1 MANLED
7 DLQERL
13 ERWRARGL
21 ERQLRVLEGSG
32 PVVRWDR
39 QSYLNFC
46 SNDYL
51 GLGSDP
57 RLQVAAMAGS
67 GASRLITGTI
77 EAHQGLE
84 HDLADLVQM
93 PAALVFSSG
102 YSANVGTISAL
113 VGKGD
118 HVFSDRL
125 NHASLIDGMR
135 LSGAQVHVYRHNDTA
150 HLEELLSKASP
161 GRKLVV
167 TDSLFS
173 MDGDSAPV
181 SRIRALC
188 DEHQASLYVDEA
200 HALGVVGEGRGIC
213 AAQGVVPDVL
223 VGTLGKAFGA
233 QGAFVAGSSNLR
245 NWLIQKARSFVF
257 STALSP
263 MVVAAVAAALHV
275 EREEKWRR
283 ETVIRYADAIREAV
297 GATGEGAIIPVHYGS
312 NEAALGAAQ
321 KLLDQGILASA
332 IRPPTVPE
340 GTARIRI
347 TPMATH
353 SEAQIAQLLEAL
365 RG

>member
-7 DLQERL
+7 DLQDRL
-13 ERWRARGL
+13 ETWRAQGL
-21 ERQLRVLEGSG
+21 ERELRVLDGAG
-32 PVVRWDR
+32 PVVHWEGR
-39 QSYLNFC
+39 SYLNFC

-57 RLQVAAMAGS
+57 RLQVMAMAGS

-77 EAHQGLE
+77 RAHQKLEEGLAE
-84 HDLADLVQM
+84 LVGM
-93 PAALVFSSG
+93 PASLLFSSG
-102 YSANVGTISAL
+102 YAANVGTISAL

-135 LSGAQVHVYRHNDTA
+135 LSGAEIHVYRHSDTS
-150 HLEELLSKASP
+150 HLTELLEKTS

-181 SRIRALC
+181 SAIRAIC
-188 DEHQASLYVDEA
+188 DKQGASLYVDEA
-200 HALGVVGEGRGIC
+200 HALGVVGEGRGVC

-245 NWLIQKARSFVF
+245 KWLIQKARSFVF

-283 ETVIRYADAIREAV
+283 ETVIRYADAVREAV